1 MINLQTAFWGGKFH
15 EDKLGFYVYAL
26 VDPRDNK
33 IFYIGKAGGKD
44 GLGNSRPNDHLKE
57 AQTAQKL
64 KKDLSKHPKLAK
76 IIEINGLGKD
86 VELII
91 IRRNLKDEE
100 SVHDVEAAFI
110 DLFNLGIQGPLK
122 GGLTNKDSGHRQSS
136 RGIVTKENLFE
147 VIPVEVSPK
156 IDIPHVWVFNIAN
169 AVRAGKSPLESVIG
183 DWKIDKRK
191 LAQVGDRNEY
201 GVGLVNGIA
210 KIVVKIEGWSE
221 SKSFQGKKIFKV
233 QVING
238 ETEEGN
244 ELYQKDFSKIVSRLA
259 NWGWGNKIKVEFVDG
274 NAHILIGRPKESL
287 NALK

>member
-1 MINLQTAFWGGKFH
+1 MSNLQTAFWGGKFH
-15 EDKLGFYVYAL
+15 EDKLGYYVYAL
-26 VDPRDNK
+26 VDPRDDR

-64 KKDLSKHPKLAK
+64 NKDLSKHPKLAK

-110 DLFNLGIQGPLK
+110 DLFDLGIQGPHK
-122 GGLTNKDSGHRQSS
+122 GGLANKDSGRGQSS

-156 IDIPHVWVFNIAN
+156 IDIPHVWIFNIDKATKS
-169 AVRAGKSPLESVIG
+169 GKSYQDAVSGHWV
-183 DWKIDKRK
+183 IDKRH
-191 LAQVGDRNEY
+191 LCQIGLRDEY

-210 KIVVKIEGWSE
+210 KVVVKINAWFE
-221 SKSFQGKKIFKV
+221 SQLVPGRKIFDV
-233 QVING
+233 QVIND
-238 ETEEGN
+238 EPKFGN
-244 ELYQKDFSKIVSRLA
+244 ELYQKDFSKIVSRLP
-259 NWGWGNKIKVEFVDG
+259 NWGWGNKIKVEFVGG
-274 NAHILIGRPKESL
+274 NPRILIGKPKEV
-287 NALK
+287 

>member
-1 MINLQTAFWGGKFH
+1 MSNLQTAFWGGKFH

-122 GGLTNKDSGHRQSS
+122 GGLTNKDSGHGQSS

-191 LAQVGDRNEY
+191 LAQVENRNEY

-210 KIVVKIEGWSE
+210 KIVIKIKGWSE
-221 SKSFQGKKIFKV
+221 SKSVPGRKIFDVKC
-233 QVING
+233 IN
-238 ETEEGN
+238 EVEGVGS
-244 ELYQKDFSKIVSRLA
+244 ELYQKNFSKIVKDLPR
-259 NWGWGNKIKVEFVDG
+259 WKRGNPIKVEFKLG
-274 NAHILIGRPKESL
+274 NVNVLIGDAKKL
-287 NALK
+287 DAVK